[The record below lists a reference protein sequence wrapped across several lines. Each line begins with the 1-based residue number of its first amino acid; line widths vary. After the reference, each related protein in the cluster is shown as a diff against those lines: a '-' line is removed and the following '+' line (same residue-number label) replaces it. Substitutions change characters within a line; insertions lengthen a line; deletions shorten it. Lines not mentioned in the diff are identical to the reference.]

1 MIIDTSKQ
9 LPIRQIL
16 TFVVCHHRAD
26 LVPMN
31 WCGQSQALTR
41 SVLFDV
47 GAGGPASE
55 SEHSACIAR
64 VNASTTSE
72 LHRQKYHCKA
82 LRYRGFIS
90 LPLWINFYAARC
102 IHFDRIYAWES
113 KAYDAEA
120 WWSTL
125 TPSWRMK
132 TSFYNVAID
141 REPPTTPSTGMS
153 VLQWVRESVVPD
165 DFVVLKLDI
174 DHSPTELSIMHTIL
188 QDARLL
194 ERIDELWFEYHF
206 RFDRGVEFGWKN
218 THFNKTVDDALALM
232 RDLRMRGVRAHF
244 WV

>member
-1 MIIDTSKQ
+1 
-9 LPIRQIL
+9 
-16 TFVVCHHRAD
+16 
-26 LVPMN
+26 
-31 WCGQSQALTR
+31 
-41 SVLFDV
+41 
-47 GAGGPASE
+47 
-55 SEHSACIAR
+55 
-64 VNASTTSE
+64 
-72 LHRQKYHCKA
+72 
-82 LRYRGFIS
+82 
-90 LPLWINFYAARC
+90 
-102 IHFDRIYAWES
+102 
-113 KAYDAEA
+113 
-120 WWSTL
+120 
-125 TPSWRMK
+125 
-132 TSFYNVAID
+132 
-141 REPPTTPSTGMS
+141 MS